1 MAVIEN
7 LAILP
12 LLKKRLK
19 KIVVVDG
26 GHKESDQEWGDSLL
40 TALSLARQKLKCS
53 FVGLDGHDV
62 IEDMKDKLVNKPPG
76 HLPRSYRFKVHYYE
90 SGTVLEEA
98 REVGEGEILLVS
110 PRHPNKGI
118 KRQECVTWKETLRDV
133 DLEAG
138 EWGLGPQ
145 LDGKEVDKLTFCCC
159 ECCHGDS
166 LQWVS
171 RIMCGTFPQHTTVN
185 QFFTPR
191 VFAAYHSEGYNACV
205 EAGAAEFLGT
215 APQEEIVYLSEV

>member
-1 MAVIEN
+1 MFFVTNVGPSPPAILRLSDGGHIEN

-76 HLPRSYRFKVHYYE
+76 HLPRSYRLATNSTISRHFDKNHLIFFNKSQSHY
-90 SGTVLEEA
+90 
-98 REVGEGEILLVS
+98 ILQS
-110 PRHPNKGI
+110 
-118 KRQECVTWKETLRDV
+118 
-133 DLEAG
+133 
-138 EWGLGPQ
+138 
-145 LDGKEVDKLTFCCC
+145 
-159 ECCHGDS
+159 
-166 LQWVS
+166 
-171 RIMCGTFPQHTTVN
+171 
-185 QFFTPR
+185 
-191 VFAAYHSEGYNACV
+191 
-205 EAGAAEFLGT
+205 
-215 APQEEIVYLSEV
+215 